1 MKRKMWM
8 RALALLTAT
17 AAVMTDSGMVY
28 AAQTVEN
35 VPLQQ
40 ESAEKEVPEEETPL
54 ETEPVSEEPEAEPVQ
69 EEITPDME
77 QDEAETEVP
86 LVQDEETEK
95 EPETVTEEYNWEP
108 VFTEAAEWEEK
119 FSFEQPQ
126 IGKALD
132 EESAEEEDTESE
144 ENADFYAT
152 YYGDQLEDE
161 LAAELYQSLT
171 AEDQEELTFENV
183 TAEEVE
189 KQRRQP
195 SMHFCWMRPSGQ

>member
-54 ETEPVSEEPEAEPVQ
+54 ETEPVQ
-69 EEITPDME
+69 EEITLDTE

-86 LVQDEETEK
+86 LV
-95 EPETVTEEYNWEP
+95 P
-108 VFTEAAEWEEK
+108 
-119 FSFEQPQ
+119 
-126 IGKALD
+126 G
-132 EESAEEEDTESE
+132 
-144 ENADFYAT
+144 
-152 YYGDQLEDE
+152 
-161 LAAELYQSLT
+161 
-171 AEDQEELTFENV
+171 
-183 TAEEVE
+183 
-189 KQRRQP
+189 
-195 SMHFCWMRPSGQ
+195 

>member
-69 EEITPDME
+69 EEITPDTG

-86 LVQDEETEK
+86 LVQDQIK
-95 EPETVTEEYNWEP
+95 YTVNR
-108 VFTEAAEWEEK
+108 FK
-119 FSFEQPQ
+119 
-126 IGKALD
+126 I
-132 EESAEEEDTESE
+132 
-144 ENADFYAT
+144 
-152 YYGDQLEDE
+152 
-161 LAAELYQSLT
+161 
-171 AEDQEELTFENV
+171 
-183 TAEEVE
+183 
-189 KQRRQP
+189 
-195 SMHFCWMRPSGQ
+195 